1 LIYHQR
7 LLRSSVAPV
16 AAIFMTLAAS
26 NAHALS
32 MGKLRVQ
39 SALGQSLVAEIDL
52 ADLSDD
58 DAGSLKSELASPS
71 TFAGMGLEYNYSL
84 NGTLISL
91 QRRPNGS
98 RYLKI
103 TGNRALNDPFVDILV
118 ELSWASGKIVRTY
131 TVLLDPQKSQD
142 AAPAP
147 LLPAPVADS
156 PSAAPKAASAAA
168 SATAL
173 TASPTTVAT
182 QGSATGA
189 NKKAFNAPIALA
201 GVASG
206 SQRVKVNTGDTAGK
220 IASAWATDG
229 ATVEQMLVAMLNANP
244 AAFAGGNVNRL
255 LANTEILVPESATV
269 QKISPSDAQRLIH
282 RQNRD
287 FQNLRR
293 TLAGQAPTVATPSNP
308 TESKGNVAQAAPVA
322 GPKMPPGD
330 TLKLS
335 KGSSQDIAEKAS
347 MEQIAQQRAKTEA
360 NERARELA
368 KNIEELNQLAKVAT
382 KPETLPSP
390 VAPATAAS
398 NLPQGSGISSAP
410 SAASASSQAVTPAV
424 IAAVAPPTKA
434 PAGWFDGVVRN
445 PDLGALM
452 LALLGLLGGWA
463 WYRRAQAKKNDGN
476 AMDAG
481 SKWNSSA
488 STSFALAGAH
498 NVDTS
503 EVSASTQ
510 HTSVYQ
516 ESQLEMANELDPV
529 AEAEVYL
536 AYGKDVP
543 AEEILKE
550 GLQQTPQRIAIH
562 LKLLAIY
569 AKRGDVKSFE
579 SMARDVKGLTQ
590 GSGADWN
597 QVLDMG
603 LSLEPTNP
611 LYNSTLARG
620 AEAATQLHPF
630 QATTLNIKPDD
641 LEALAGTREVPNTH
655 SPLAEH
661 RETTNVPDAS
671 PHLLIEAAS
680 PQSSGSF
687 DLGSI
692 SLAVTQQVPESNL
705 ATTERLEATL
715 ALAEQFI
722 EIGENEGALALID
735 EVMAGGNEALRS
747 RATEL
752 RTKAR

>member
-1 LIYHQR
+1 MIYHQR
-7 LLRSSVAPV
+7 LLRSSIAP
-16 AAIFMTLAAS
+16 AAAVFIALGSADAQ
-26 NAHALS
+26 ALS

-58 DAGSLKSELASPS
+58 EAGSLKSELASPG

-91 QRRPNGS
+91 QRRQNGS

-131 TVLLDPQKSQD
+131 TILLDPQKSQD
-142 AAPAP
+142 TAPAP
-147 LLPAPVADS
+147 LLAAPVADG
-156 PSAAPKAASAAA
+156 PSAAPKVASPA
-168 SATAL
+168 SSSTAV
-173 TASPTTVAT
+173 TASPTTVASP
-182 QGSATGA
+182 GSATGA
-189 NKKAFNAPIALA
+189 NKKTSNAPAALV
-201 GVASG
+201 GLASG
-206 SQRVKVNTGDTAGK
+206 AQRVKVKAGDTAGK
-220 IASAWATDG
+220 IASAWATEG
-229 ATVEQMLVAMLNANP
+229 ATAEQMLVAMVNANP

-255 LANTEILVPESATV
+255 LANTEILVPEASVVKMT
-269 QKISPSDAQRLIH
+269 SPSDAQRLIH
-282 RQNRD
+282 LQNQD

-293 TLAGQAPTVATPSNP
+293 TLAGQAPTVVAPSKPTEAAGKVAPAAPAVSPKTPS
-308 TESKGNVAQAAPVA
+308 
-322 GPKMPPGD
+322 GD

-335 KGSSQDIAEKAS
+335 KGSSQDIAEKDS

-360 NERARELA
+360 SARARELA

-382 KPETLPSP
+382 KPEMLPAP
-390 VAPATAAS
+390 VVPATEAS
-398 NLPQGSGISSAP
+398 NLPQGGTT
-410 SAASASSQAVTPAV
+410 ASASSAAPASSEAVTPAV
-424 IAAVAPPTKA
+424 VAAVAPAAKA
-434 PAGWFDGVVRN
+434 PAGWFDGIARN
-445 PDLGALM
+445 PDLGALI
-452 LALLGLLGGWA
+452 LAVLGLLGGWA
-463 WYRRAQAKKNDGN
+463 WYRRAQAKKSDSN

-488 STSFALAGAH
+488 STSFALAGAQ

-503 EVSASTQ
+503 EVSVPTQ
-510 HTSVYQ
+510 HTSIYQ

-550 GLQQTPQRIAIH
+550 GLQQTPHRIAIH

-569 AKRGDVKSFE
+569 AKRGDAKSFE

-603 LSLEPTNP
+603 LALEPTNP
-611 LYNSTLARG
+611 LYNASLAKG

-630 QATTLNIKPDD
+630 QATTLKIKPDD
-641 LEALAGTREVPNTH
+641 LEALEGTREAPGTH
-655 SPLAEH
+655 SPLVEH
-661 RETTNVPDAS
+661 RESTNVPDAS
-671 PHLLIEAAS
+671 PHLSTQTAS
-680 PQSSGSF
+680 PQSSSSF

-692 SLAVTQQVPESNL
+692 ALAETPQVPEINF

-722 EIGENEGALALID
+722 EIGEKEGALALID

-752 RTKAR
+752 RAKAR